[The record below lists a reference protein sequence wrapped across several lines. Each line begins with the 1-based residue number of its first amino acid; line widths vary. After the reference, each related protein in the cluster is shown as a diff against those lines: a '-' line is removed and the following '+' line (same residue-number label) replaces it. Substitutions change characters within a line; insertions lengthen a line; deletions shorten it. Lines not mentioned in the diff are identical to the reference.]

1 MTTMQK
7 LHALAA
13 VACMALTMG
22 AGLARAD
29 EVPLV
34 TGKQW
39 TESSEQMKKAYLV
52 GIANVVQV
60 DVAYHAGNTP
70 PDSQTIVP
78 RLARGL
84 KGHTLDSVRQGLDRW
99 YAANPDRLQRPV
111 LETIWF
117 EMVVPGL
124 QANKQ
129 GKP

>member
-1 MTTMQK
+1 MTTRQK
-7 LHALAA
+7 LHAWTAA
-13 VACMALTMG
+13 ACMALAMASG
-22 AGLARAD
+22 VASAD

-39 TESSEQMKKAYLV
+39 TESTEQMKKAYLV

-60 DVAYHAGNTP
+60 DVAYHAGNVP

-84 KGHTLDSVRQGLDRW
+84 KGQTLDSVRDGLDRW
-99 YAANPDRLQRPV
+99 YAAHPDRLQRPV

-124 QANKQ
+124 QVK
-129 GKP
+129 K

>member
-1 MTTMQK
+1 MTTRQK
-7 LHALAA
+7 LHACAA
-13 VACMALTMG
+13 VACVVLAMASGM
-22 AGLARAD
+22 ARAD

-39 TESSEQMKKAYLV
+39 TESTEQMKKAYLV

-70 PDSQTIVP
+70 PDTQTIVP

-84 KGHTLDSVRQGLDRW
+84 KGHTLDSVRDGLDRW
-99 YAANPDRLQRPV
+99 YAAHPDRLQRPV
-111 LETIWF
+111 IETIWF

-124 QANKQ
+124 Q
-129 GKP
+129 GKK

>member
-1 MTTMQK
+1 MTTRQK
-7 LHALAA
+7 LHALTAA
-13 VACMALTMG
+13 ACLALAMASGM
-22 AGLARAD
+22 ARAD

-39 TESSEQMKKAYLV
+39 TESTEQMKKAYLV

-60 DVAYHAGNTP
+60 DVAYHAGNVP

-84 KGHTLDSVRQGLDRW
+84 KGHTLDSVRDGLDRW
-99 YAANPDRLQRPV
+99 YAAHPDRLQRPV
-111 LETIWF
+111 IETIWF

-124 QANKQ
+124 Q
-129 GKP
+129 GKK